1 MSARFTPISEDL
13 LRRIAG
19 QAVYG
24 RGLAYQTAGRVE
36 LLSVEGARALARVH
50 GSERYRVELDSLD
63 GSPSGECDC
72 PAFVGAGFCKHM
84 VAVALTVNA
93 ALREGKTPLDRI
105 SRARQ
110 YLSAL
115 EADRLVERLLVLAV
129 RYPDLLDE
137 IELDAADAAEDD
149 AALAVRYRRAID
161 AVWDRLD
168 GADWQGA
175 GDAASEFAPL
185 LARLEA
191 LASNGRAT
199 MVLTV
204 LDHLF
209 DQASEMFEALDD
221 SEGEISAILEQAGE
235 LHLKACEIAR
245 PDPVRLAGLLFAREM
260 TDDWNGFQDVAS
272 AYEAVLGRD
281 GLAEYRRLAIEAWA
295 LQRSGGDGDGRLKS
309 ILDGLARR
317 DGDLEARIALR
328 KDDLKQPAGYLE
340 IARLLVEADR
350 KTEALTWLEEAIW
363 CFEDR
368 PDARLDLFAAELLAD
383 AGREAEAGARMWA
396 AFRQRP
402 CLEFYNRLKVFETG
416 REARVGEAMAML
428 QELLSRPRKAG
439 FWESPAVVMLD
450 IQMDEGLFAEAWETA
465 EAHAIGEMWLE
476 RLADASATLH
486 PGRAAA
492 AYERLIAK
500 RLETGGAANYDQAMS
515 LIRRRAAVCEETFA
529 PYLADLVRRHKAKRT
544 FVARLA
550 SLG

>member
-1 MSARFTPISEDL
+1 MSGSRLATVRAVMSARFTPISEDL

-93 ALREGKTPLDRI
+93 ALREGRTPLDRI

-110 YLSAL
+110 YLSTL

-185 LARLEA
+185 MARLEA
-191 LASNGRAT
+191 LASDGRAT

-209 DQASEMFEALDD
+209 DQASEMFEAVDD

-281 GLAEYRRLAIEAWA
+281 GLAEYRRLATEAWA
-295 LQRSGGDGDGRLKS
+295 LKRSGGDGAGRLKS

-402 CLEFYNRLKVFETG
+402 CLELYNRLKVFETG
-416 REARVGEAMAML
+416 REARVGEAMAIL
-428 QELLSRPRKAG
+428 QEQLSRPRQAG

-450 IQMDEGLFAEAWETA
+450 IQMDEGPPRP
-465 EAHAIGEMWLE
+465 M
-476 RLADASATLH
+476 RSARCGWRGWQT
-486 PGRAAA
+486 PARPCIPVGRQRPMNA
-492 AYERLIAK
+492 
-500 RLETGGAANYDQAMS
+500 
-515 LIRRRAAVCEETFA
+515 
-529 PYLADLVRRHKAKRT
+529 
-544 FVARLA
+544 
-550 SLG
+550 